1 MLKMLGAGSFQL
13 SKIFIIKMSNEL
25 ESQIKES
32 LFKEKIEKF
41 YKKNKILIIVFF
53 IILIVTPIF
62 IQINSYLNKK
72 NNENLLEQYLKA
84 ESLIQ
89 KDDNQALEILEN
101 LTNSQNQ
108 TIQKLA
114 LNRTVDIYL
123 NQGQKDKAL
132 LQFEKVRDFDN
143 KLFDELNN
151 IKQVI
156 LKFDTIK
163 ESEILDLLK
172 IDNKNDSF
180 ILIKKKLLYDF
191 YIKSNQLNKAKQISD
206 QNK

>member
-1 MLKMLGAGSFQL
+1 MLGAGSFQL

-84 ESLIQ
+84 ESLIK

-132 LQFEKVRDFDN
+132 LQFEKIRDFDN

-191 YIKSNQLNKAKQISD
+191 YIKSNQLNKAKQILD

>member
-1 MLKMLGAGSFQL
+1 MLGAGSFQL

-84 ESLIQ
+84 ESLIK
-89 KDDNQALEILEN
+89 KDNNQALEILEN

-114 LNRTVDIYL
+114 LNKTVDIYL

>member
-1 MLKMLGAGSFQL
+1 MLGAGSFQL

-53 IILIVTPIF
+53 IFLIVTPIF

-84 ESLIQ
+84 ESLV
-89 KDDNQALEILEN
+89 KTDNNQALEILEN

-132 LQFEKVRDFDN
+132 LQFEKIRDFDN

-151 IKQVI
+151 VKQVI

-191 YIKSNQLNKAKQISD
+191 YIKSNQLNKAKQILD

>member
-1 MLKMLGAGSFQL
+1 MLGVRNFQL

-25 ESQIKES
+25 ERQIKES

-41 YKKNKILIIVFF
+41 YKKNKILIIVLF
-53 IILIVTPIF
+53 ITLIITPIF

-84 ESLIQ
+84 ESLIK

-114 LNRTVDIYL
+114 LNITVDIYL

-132 LQFEKVRDFDN
+132 LQLEKIRDFDN

-151 IKQVI
+151 IKKVI

-163 ESEILDLLK
+163 ENEILDLLK

-191 YIKSNQLNKAKQISD
+191 YIKSNQLKKAKQISD

>member
-1 MLKMLGAGSFQL
+1 MLGAGSFQL

-25 ESQIKES
+25 ENQIKES

-84 ESLIQ
+84 ESLIK

>member
-1 MLKMLGAGSFQL
+1 MLEAGSFQL

-53 IILIVTPIF
+53 ITLIVTPIF

-84 ESLIQ
+84 ESLIK

-132 LQFEKVRDFDN
+132 LQFEKIRDFDN

>member
-1 MLKMLGAGSFQL
+1 MLGVGSFQL

-41 YKKNKILIIVFF
+41 YKKNKILIIVLFM
-53 IILIVTPIF
+53 ILIVTPIF

-84 ESLIQ
+84 ESLIK

>member
-53 IILIVTPIF
+53 TILIVTPIF

-84 ESLIQ
+84 ESLIK

-132 LQFEKVRDFDN
+132 LQFEKIRDFDN

>member
-1 MLKMLGAGSFQL
+1 MLGAGSFQL

-84 ESLIQ
+84 ESLIK

-132 LQFEKVRDFDN
+132 LQFEKIRDFDN

>member
-1 MLKMLGAGSFQL
+1 MLEVGSFQL

-84 ESLIQ
+84 ESLI
-89 KDDNQALEILEN
+89 KTDNNQALEILEN

-132 LQFEKVRDFDN
+132 LQFEKIRDFDN
-143 KLFDELNN
+143 KLFDELNS

-172 IDNKNDSF
+172 IDHKNDSF
-180 ILIKKKLLYDF
+180 ILIKNKLLYDF

>member
-1 MLKMLGAGSFQL
+1 MLGVRNFQL

-25 ESQIKES
+25 ERQIKES

-84 ESLIQ
+84 ESLIK

-132 LQFEKVRDFDN
+132 LQLEKIRDFDN
-143 KLFDELNN
+143 KLFDELND
-151 IKQVI
+151 IKKVI
-156 LKFDTIK
+156 LKFNTIK

-172 IDNKNDSF
+172 IDHKNDSF

>member
-1 MLKMLGAGSFQL
+1 MLGAGSFQL

-84 ESLIQ
+84 ESLIK

-114 LNRTVDIYL
+114 LNRTIDIYL

>member
-53 IILIVTPIF
+53 IILIITPIF

-84 ESLIQ
+84 ESLIK

-172 IDNKNDSF
+172 IDHKNDSF

>member
-1 MLKMLGAGSFQL
+1 MLGAGSFQL

-84 ESLIQ
+84 ESLIK

-163 ESEILDLLK
+163 ESEILELLK

>member
-1 MLKMLGAGSFQL
+1 MLGVRNFQL

-25 ESQIKES
+25 ERQIKES

-41 YKKNKILIIVFF
+41 YKKNKILIIVLF
-53 IILIVTPIF
+53 ITLIITPIF

-84 ESLIQ
+84 ESLI
-89 KDDNQALEILEN
+89 KKNNNQALEILEN

-123 NQGQKDKAL
+123 NQGQKNKAL
-132 LQFEKVRDFDN
+132 LQFEKIRDFDN

-151 IKQVI
+151 IKKVI

-163 ESEILDLLK
+163 ENEILDLLK

-191 YIKSNQLNKAKQISD
+191 YIKSNQLKKAKQISD

>member
-1 MLKMLGAGSFQL
+1 MLKMLGAGNFQL

-25 ESQIKES
+25 ESQIKDS

-41 YKKNKILIIVFF
+41 YKKNKIFIIVFF
-53 IILIVTPIF
+53 TILIVTPIF

-72 NNENLLEQYLKA
+72 NNENLLEEYLKA
-84 ESLIQ
+84 ESLIK
-89 KDDNQALEILEN
+89 KDDNQALEILDN

-132 LQFEKVRDFDN
+132 LQFEKIRDFDN

-151 IKQVI
+151 VKQAI

-172 IDNKNDSF
+172 IDNSNDSF
-180 ILIKKKLLYDF
+180 ILIKKKLIYDF
-191 YIKSNQLNKAKQISD
+191 YIKSNQLNKAKQILS

>member
-1 MLKMLGAGSFQL
+1 MLGAGSFQL

-84 ESLIQ
+84 ESLIK

>member
-1 MLKMLGAGSFQL
+1 MLGAGSFQL

-41 YKKNKILIIVFF
+41 YKKNKILIIIFF

-84 ESLIQ
+84 ESLIK

-132 LQFEKVRDFDN
+132 LQLEKIRDFDN
-143 KLFDELNN
+143 KLFDELND
-151 IKQVI
+151 IKKVI

-172 IDNKNDSF
+172 IENKNDGF
-180 ILIKKKLLYDF
+180 ILIKNKLLYDF

>member
-1 MLKMLGAGSFQL
+1 MLGAGSFQL

-32 LFKEKIEKF
+32 LYKEKIEKF

-84 ESLIQ
+84 ESLIK
-89 KDDNQALEILEN
+89 KDNNQALEILEN

-114 LNRTVDIYL
+114 LNKTVDIYL

>member
-53 IILIVTPIF
+53 IILIITPIF

>member
-1 MLKMLGAGSFQL
+1 MLGAGSFQL
-13 SKIFIIKMSNEL
+13 RKIFIIKMSNEL

-84 ESLIQ
+84 ESLV
-89 KDDNQALEILEN
+89 KTDNNQALEILEN

-132 LQFEKVRDFDN
+132 LQFEKIRDFDN

-151 IKQVI
+151 VKQVI

-191 YIKSNQLNKAKQISD
+191 YIKSNQLNKAKQILD

>member
-84 ESLIQ
+84 ESLIK

>member
-1 MLKMLGAGSFQL
+1 MLGAGSFQL

-84 ESLIQ
+84 ESLIK

-114 LNRTVDIYL
+114 LNKTVDIYL

>member
-1 MLKMLGAGSFQL
+1 MLGAGSFQL

>member
-1 MLKMLGAGSFQL
+1 MLGAGSFQL
-13 SKIFIIKMSNEL
+13 RKIFIIKMSNEL

-84 ESLIQ
+84 ESLV
-89 KDDNQALEILEN
+89 KTDNNQALEILEN

-132 LQFEKVRDFDN
+132 LQFEKIRDFDN

-191 YIKSNQLNKAKQISD
+191 YIKSNQLNKAKQILD

>member
-1 MLKMLGAGSFQL
+1 MLGAGSFQL

-84 ESLIQ
+84 ESLV
-89 KDDNQALEILEN
+89 KTDNNQALEILEN